1 MPAFTLSRVLVLVA
15 LIVFVL
21 AAFRIGAPLDL
32 VATGLAV
39 FMASHL
45 VP

>member
-15 LIVFVL
+15 LVVFVL
-21 AAFRIGAPLDL
+21 AAFHIGAPLDL
-32 VATGLAV
+32 VAAGLAIY
-39 FMASHL
+39 MASHL